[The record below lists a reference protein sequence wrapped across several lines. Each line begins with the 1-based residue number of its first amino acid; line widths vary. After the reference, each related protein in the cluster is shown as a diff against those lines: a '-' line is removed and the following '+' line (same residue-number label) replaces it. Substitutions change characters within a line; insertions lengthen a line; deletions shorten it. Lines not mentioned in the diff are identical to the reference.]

1 MMTSITEKLLTIV
14 TRAGGTA
21 VAESGILK
29 LMWGGGGSVG
39 QLSSMGG

>member
-1 MMTSITEKLLTIV
+1 MMTSITENLLITV
-14 TRAGGTA
+14 TCAGGAA

-29 LMWGGGGSVG
+29 LMWGGGESAG